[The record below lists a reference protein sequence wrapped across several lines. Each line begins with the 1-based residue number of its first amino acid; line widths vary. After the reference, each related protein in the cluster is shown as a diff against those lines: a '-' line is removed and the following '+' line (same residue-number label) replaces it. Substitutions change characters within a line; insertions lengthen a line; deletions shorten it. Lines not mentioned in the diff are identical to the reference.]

1 MMKINKIQGLM
12 LASGM
17 ATLALMQPAMA
28 LDAQTFVDRIAAV
41 YKIGGYDIQFG
52 AATLDGDTITV
63 DGATVGVTGVEE
75 PWTIDTTLTFTGVVE
90 GDDGSFTADA
100 LTIPDIDTEFAQDP
114 VGRVSLVDISATD
127 LYLPPEDKVN
137 VTALLESV
145 GSLTTGPLSVTRD
158 GTEVISYESIEAV
171 NEFSYDD
178 ANALT
183 DIASTFSVNGI
194 WADLSTVSE
203 EDAEAGAVIAA
214 LGLTEIN
221 GNISQSMTWG
231 MTDGHLV
238 IDDFLF
244 DFADIGAINFKAD
257 ISGLTPAVLEKIYAM
272 DAASSGSTPEEAQ
285 AQQMMVGMEL
295 LQALTLTGS
304 SLRYDD
310 AGLAPKLLDM
320 FAAQSGADRATFVE
334 GLKAMVPQLVG
345 QVGIPPLTDLVVPA
359 ANAFLDDPQ
368 SIEVAVRPATPT
380 TLLVLSAAAANPA
393 GLISALGLAVTA
405 NQPAAE

>member
-63 DGATVGVTGVEE
+63 DGATVGVAGVEE
-75 PWTIDTTLTFTGVVE
+75 PWTIDTTLTFTGVAE

-100 LTIPDIDTEFAQDP
+100 LSIPDIDTEFAQDP
-114 VGRVSLVDISATD
+114 VGHVSLVDISATNI
-127 LYLPPEDKVN
+127 YLPPEDKIN

-158 GTEVISYESIEAV
+158 GTEVISYDSIEAE

-183 DIASTFSVNGI
+183 DIASTFAVNGI

-203 EDAEAGAVIAA
+203 EDAEAGAVIQA

-238 IDDFLF
+238 IDDFSF

-272 DAASSGSTPEEAQ
+272 DTASTGSTPEEQQ

-345 QVGIPPLTDLVVPA
+345 QAGIPALTDLVTPA
-359 ANAFLDDPQ
+359 ANAFLDDPK